1 MTKNKIQKKALGQ
14 KKAIPANRLN
24 NNNIVTNTATMPPS
38 ILTPP
43 ATPPAYPFNNYN
55 NNANDLNGMQ
65 QRKSWEREL
74 IGCFLLKMTDK
85 QVVSARSG
93 WYVDK
98 RTLRREF
105 DQHIYSEPNST
116 ELRIKLSLN
125 GAFNIGSLLQRT
137 NFLMNTPRGDS
148 NYRVKS
154 VALMEFRKEKYN
166 ALDERHRLNDLAAVS
181 NVTDAELEG
190 PITQKYVLDEK
201 AVSVPLKY
209 QKTQEQQRNADFELS
224 SMGCYICQCNFDSIE
239 KYEEHIEYHGD
250 ESDFESLKQ
259 MTKCAKPMLTL
270 SYQTCVDSHYFG
282 FTLQTH
288 LKDLVIEKF
297 IIVQSRQFYY
307 VYNNRLPVEVSASGQ
322 QLFFVD
328 SHVFMILREQPI
340 VIGYSQMV
348 NGQRQH
354 YVEQHHF
361 MRTEALPKASF
372 NVNPYRLSNSKLF
385 RGGRL
390 EPAIP
395 PPAIVSALK
404 RDTSDAQLRLAEY
417 NKEYRNY
424 CELGREFTQQN
435 LHGTLRTLLQV
446 EDIER
451 LQCYVALKQS
461 KMELHQ
467 FGKEL
472 SVKLQPNSRNISAE
486 DVLSPGDDVLI
497 INERSNNLGQ
507 PDPGKA
513 NSLRQMLDN
522 NSVVLDLALKDFD
535 ALIQWGHKVN
545 EQFGAP
551 EKERREPRVYFAR
564 VLGVSAQRVNIT
576 CDRHLPD
583 NTTFAL
589 LFRPVR
595 AVLRYQYRA
604 LHQLKLTTAEHVQR
618 LLFPSC
624 VARQPVAS
632 GAMRLYNEHIGHNPE
647 QQQAVQQIALC
658 DKLPAPFLVFGP
670 PGTGKTATICE
681 AIYQLYVRRPET
693 HILVLAGSNTA
704 CDEIALRLLRSISKV
719 PCQSRPLTRIFAAS
733 CDRRIDNIDDLLL
746 EYSNMYA
753 LHFYP
758 DVQTVHNYRIV
769 VCTLS
774 LAGKL
779 STGGFGRDEDKRSVF
794 SHVFVDEAAASTEA
808 EVLMGITCTIA
819 PSTNLILSGDHKQLG
834 PVLQSHR
841 AGDWGLGVSLFE
853 RLLQRECYRLD
864 ENGDYNVAVQT
875 RLRRNYRSHP
885 EIVSLYSNLY
895 YNSELKS
902 EAALKNV
909 TRAKNWF
916 HTPNENFPIMFHSV
930 FGTTMNSKS
939 SLSLCNNKEIDAV
952 MDYVKDLMYFGINGE
967 KLVQTDI
974 GIISP
979 YKNQYQRIQEQLN
992 MRNWHQIDCGS
1003 VELFQGKEKQ
1013 IIIVSFVR
1021 SFTEK
1026 LGFLNNSRRLNV
1038 LLSRPMSL
1046 LILIGNPRTLSK
1058 NEEFRHIIDMCRD
1071 RKTLVGSPYYPDDNK
1086 TSEANGGAA
1095 VIPTRSNGQ
1104 VTSRLPPTITE
1115 ETPTL
1120 GQSFKRTPV
1129 QKKVPLSSATKM
1141 VYNKEELLK
1150 LGTPTQQAKKTELD
1164 KLFDELPSVPRYV
1177 DNESDTVRSIKADL
1191 KGLSINDKPN
1201 IAAVKPTIPKPPSP
1215 KPVAVSSTA
1224 ANPVTLNADMR
1235 KYFLQKHNTATTR
1248 ESTLHPLSKTRYEI
1262 AREAA
1267 DLTFAPTAPPASPH
1281 IMRPSQ
1287 YSHIPTGSARFES
1300 VRARPSIHENH
1311 IPSAR
1316 TTPNP
1321 INISEEYRRPPPFY
1335 GHSGP
1340 WEQTVPRPQ
1349 PQPIPK
1355 PEPKKK
1361 SNCVIS

>member
-1 MTKNKIQKKALGQ
+1 MTKNKIQKKANGQ
-14 KKAIPANRLN
+14 KKAIPANRL
-24 NNNIVTNTATMPPS
+24 NIVTNTATMPPS

-43 ATPPAYPFNNYN
+43 ATPPATTVLNLNKN
-55 NNANDLNGMQ
+55 TNSNNADFYGMP
-65 QRKSWEREL
+65 QRRPWEREL
-74 IGCFLLKMTDK
+74 IGCFLLKMAEK
-85 QVVSARSG
+85 QVISARSS

-105 DQHIYSEPNST
+105 EQHLSWEPNSA
-116 ELRIKLSLN
+116 ELRIKLSIN
-125 GAFNIGSLLQRT
+125 GANNIGSLLQRT

-148 NYRVKS
+148 NYRIKS
-154 VALMEFRKEKYN
+154 LALMEFRREKYN
-166 ALDERHRLNDLAAVS
+166 AIDEKQRQNDLAAVS
-181 NVTDAELEG
+181 NVTDSAQDS
-190 PITQKYVLDEK
+190 PITQKYVLDEN
-201 AVSVPLKY
+201 AEPVPLKY
-209 QKTQEQQRNADFELS
+209 QKTQKQERFVDFELS

-250 ESDFESLKQ
+250 ESDFESLQK
-259 MTKCAKPMLTL
+259 MTKYCQPMLTL

-282 FTLQTH
+282 FTLETQ
-288 LKDLVIEKF
+288 LKDITIEKF

-307 VYNNRLPVEVSASGQ
+307 VYNNRLPLEVTESGQ
-322 QLFFVD
+322 LIFFVD

-340 VIGYSQMV
+340 VIGYSQLV
-348 NGQRQH
+348 DGKRHH

-361 MRTEALPKASF
+361 MRTEALPKACF
-372 NVNPYRLSNSKLF
+372 NVNPYRLSNKKLF

-395 PPAIVSALK
+395 PPTVVSALK
-404 RDTSDAQLRLAEY
+404 RDAQDAQIRLADY

-424 CELGREFTQQN
+424 CELGREFTQRN

-472 SVKLQPNSRNISAE
+472 SVKLQPNSRNLSAE

-497 INERSNNLGQ
+497 INERCTNGGQ
-507 PDPGKA
+507 PESGKA
-513 NSLRQMLDN
+513 NSIRQLLDN
-522 NSVVLDLALKDFD
+522 NTLVLELALKDFD
-535 ALIQWGHKVN
+535 TLVQWGHKIN
-545 EQFGAP
+545 EQFGVP

-564 VLGVSAQRVNIT
+564 ILGVSTQRVNIT

-583 NTTFAL
+583 NTTYAL

-604 LHQLKLTTAEHVQR
+604 LHQLKLTNAEHVQR
-618 LLFPSC
+618 LLFP
-624 VARQPVAS
+624 ATIQRQPVAN
-632 GAMRLYNEHIGHNPE
+632 GALCLHNEHIGRNPE
-647 QQQAVQQIALC
+647 QQQAVQQIAFS
-658 DKLPAPFLVFGP
+658 DKLPAPYIVFGP

-719 PCQSRPLTRIFAAS
+719 PSQPRPLTRIFAAS

-758 DVQTVHNYRIV
+758 DVQAVHDYRIV

-834 PVLQSHR
+834 PVLQSQR

-864 ENGDYNVAVQT
+864 ENGDYNAAVQT

-885 EIVSLYSNLY
+885 EIVSLYSDLY

-902 EAALKNV
+902 EAALANV
-909 TRAKNWF
+909 CLARNWF
-916 HTPNENFPIMFHSV
+916 HTPNEHFPIMFHSV
-930 FGTTMNSKS
+930 FGTTMNSQS

-967 KLVQTDI
+967 KLAQTDI

-1058 NEEFRHIIDMCRD
+1058 NQEFRHIIDMCRD

-1086 TSEANGGAA
+1086 TNEANGTATQSGNPMRSGCNNNRQQ
-1095 VIPTRSNGQ
+1095 PTDATHEDAQ
-1104 VTSRLPPTITE
+1104 
-1115 ETPTL
+1115 TL
-1120 GQSFKRTPV
+1120 GQTFKRTNIHN
-1129 QKKVPLSSATKM
+1129 KVPLSAATKIG
-1141 VYNKEELLK
+1141 YNKAELLK
-1150 LGTPTQQAKKTELD
+1150 LSGQAQQPKKSDLD

-1177 DNESDTVRSIKADL
+1177 DNDSATVRSIKADVQRL
-1191 KGLSINDKPN
+1191 SVNEPPEAVASTSASQRATTGFGLSANMHHN
-1201 IAAVKPTIPKPPSP
+1201 A
-1215 KPVAVSSTA
+1215 STA
-1224 ANPVTLNADMR
+1224 STETSVTVGHEAI
-1235 KYFLQKHNTATTR
+1235 
-1248 ESTLHPLSKTRYEI
+1248 ELS
-1262 AREAA
+1262 
-1267 DLTFAPTAPPASPH
+1267 FMPSAPPASPGL
-1281 IMRPSQ
+1281 RRSTQ
-1287 YSHIPTGSARFES
+1287 YSYIPTGYMRFES
-1300 VRARPSIHENH
+1300 AQQSLNH
-1311 IPSAR
+1311 SREPQR
-1316 TTPNP
+1316 LPD
-1321 INISEEYRRPPPFY
+1321 EYTRPPPFF
-1335 GHSGP
+1335 GQSTS
-1340 WEQTVPRPQ
+1340 WQSATPRPQ
-1349 PQPIPK
+1349 PK
-1355 PEPKKK
+1355 PKKK
-1361 SNCVIS
+1361 STCVIS

>member
-1 MTKNKIQKKALGQ
+1 SN
-14 KKAIPANRLN
+14 NHNSSSSN
-24 NNNIVTNTATMPPS
+24 NNNNNSHNNGNNNRPWGECSNDNCKFPTPIPPNS
-38 ILTPP
+38 PPTPTPP
-43 ATPPAYPFNNYN
+43 RFA
-55 NNANDLNGMQ
+55 
-65 QRKSWEREL
+65 EREL
-74 IGCFLLKMTDK
+74 IGSFLLKMTDK
-85 QVVSARSG
+85 QVVSARSA

-105 DQHIYSEPNST
+105 DQYLLWEPCGS
-116 ELRIKLSLN
+116 ELRIKLSIN
-125 GAFNIGSLLQRT
+125 GPYNIGSLLQRT

-148 NYRVKS
+148 NYRIKS
-154 VALMEFRKEKYN
+154 LALMEFRKEKYN
-166 ALDERHRLNDLAAVS
+166 AIDEKQRQNDLVAVS
-181 NVTDAELEG
+181 NSTDEELDS
-190 PITQKYVLDEK
+190 PITQKYVLDKK

-209 QKTQEQQRNADFELS
+209 QKTQKQQRNANFELS

-250 ESDFESLKQ
+250 ESDFESLQQ
-259 MTKCAKPMLTL
+259 MTKFAHPMLKL

-282 FTLQTH
+282 FTLETQ

-307 VYNNRLPVEVSASGQ
+307 VYNNRLPVEVTESGR
-322 QLFFVD
+322 LVFFVD

-340 VIGYSQMV
+340 VIGYSQQV

-361 MRTEALPKASF
+361 MRTEALPKACF
-372 NVNPYRLSNSKLF
+372 NVNPYRLSNSKIF

-395 PPAIVSALK
+395 PPAVVMALK
-404 RDTSDAQLRLAEY
+404 RDAQDAQGRLADY
-417 NKEYRNY
+417 NKEFRNY
-424 CELGREFTQQN
+424 CEIGREFTPRN
-435 LHGTLRTLLQV
+435 IHGTLRTLLQV

-451 LQCYVALKQS
+451 MQCYVALKQS

-497 INERSNNLGQ
+497 INERSSNIGQ
-507 PDPGKA
+507 SESGKP
-513 NSLRQMLDN
+513 NSIRQMLDN
-522 NSVVLDLALKDFD
+522 NGLVLELALKDFD
-535 ALIQWGHKVN
+535 ALIQWGRKVN
-545 EQFGAP
+545 ELFGAP
-551 EKERREPRVYFAR
+551 EKEHREPRVYFAR
-564 VLGVSAQRVNIT
+564 VLGVSTQRVNIT

-589 LFRPVR
+589 VFRPVR

-604 LHQLKLTTAEHVQR
+604 LNQLKLTTEEHVNR
-618 LLFPSC
+618 LLFPSSIP
-624 VARQPVAS
+624 RQAVCS
-632 GAMRLYNEHIGHNPE
+632 GALRLYNEHIGRNPE
-647 QQQAVQQIALC
+647 QLQAVQQIALC
-658 DKLPAPFLVFGP
+658 PKLPAPYIIFGP

-704 CDEIALRLLRSISKV
+704 CDEIALRLLRSISKM
-719 PCQSRPLTRIFAAS
+719 PSQPRPLTRIFAAS

-758 DVQTVHNYRIV
+758 DVQTVHTYRIV

-779 STGGFGRDEDKRSVF
+779 STGGFGRDDEKRNVF

-808 EVLMGITCTIA
+808 EVLMGITCTMA

-834 PVLQSHR
+834 PVLQSQR

-853 RLLQRECYRLD
+853 RLLQRECYRLE

-895 YNSELKS
+895 YNNELQSK
-902 EAALKNV
+902 AALENV
-909 TRAKNWF
+909 TLAKNWF

-930 FGTTMNSKS
+930 FGTTMNTQS

-967 KLVQTDI
+967 KLCQTDI

-992 MRNWHQIDCGS
+992 MRNWYQIDCGS

-1071 RKTLVGSPYYPDDNK
+1071 RKTLVGSPYYLDENK
-1086 TSEANGGAA
+1086 TNEANGGAA
-1095 VIPTRSNGQ
+1095 AVNLARNNGHNTNRTTHIEDAQ
-1104 VTSRLPPTITE
+1104 
-1115 ETPTL
+1115 TL
-1120 GQSFKRTPV
+1120 GQQFKRTTTRN
-1129 QKKVPLSSATKM
+1129 KASLSSATA
-1141 VYNKEELLK
+1141 VYDKQELLK
-1150 LGTPTQQAKKTELD
+1150 LGARASQANKTELD
-1164 KLFDELPSVPRYV
+1164 RLFEELPSVPRYV
-1177 DNESDTVRSIKADL
+1177 DNNSATVRSIRADMQ
-1191 KGLSINDKPN
+1191 SIN
-1201 IAAVKPTIPKPPSP
+1201 V
-1215 KPVAVSSTA
+1215 
-1224 ANPVTLNADMR
+1224 
-1235 KYFLQKHNTATTR
+1235 
-1248 ESTLHPLSKTRYEI
+1248 E
-1262 AREAA
+1262 
-1267 DLTFAPTAPPASPH
+1267 
-1281 IMRPSQ
+1281 
-1287 YSHIPTGSARFES
+1287 
-1300 VRARPSIHENH
+1300 
-1311 IPSAR
+1311 
-1316 TTPNP
+1316 
-1321 INISEEYRRPPPFY
+1321 
-1335 GHSGP
+1335 
-1340 WEQTVPRPQ
+1340 
-1349 PQPIPK
+1349 
-1355 PEPKKK
+1355 
-1361 SNCVIS
+1361 

>member
-1 MTKNKIQKKALGQ
+1 MTKNKNQKKPFCQ
-14 KKAIPANRLN
+14 KKPPNWIDNA
-24 NNNIVTNTATMPPS
+24 TNTGTTTEMPSSS

-43 ATPPAYPFNNYN
+43 STPPAYPYMNMNSKN
-55 NNANDLNGMQ
+55 NNNNGS
-65 QRKSWEREL
+65 KSWEREL
-74 IGCFLLKMTDK
+74 IGSFLLRMADK
-85 QVVSARSG
+85 QVVSARSA

-105 DQHIYSEPNST
+105 DQYIWSEPNSA
-116 ELRIKLSLN
+116 EVRIKLSIN
-125 GAFNIGSLLQRT
+125 GAFNIGTLLQRT
-137 NFLMNTPRGDS
+137 NFLMNTPRGDP
-148 NYRVKS
+148 NYRIKS
-154 VALMEFRKEKYN
+154 LALIEFRKEKYN
-166 ALDERHRLNDLAAVS
+166 AKDEKQRQTDLAVVS
-181 NVTDAELEG
+181 NVTDAENNG
-190 PITQKYVLDEK
+190 PITQKFVLDEK
-201 AVSVPLKY
+201 AESVPLKY
-209 QKTQEQQRNADFELS
+209 QKTQKQQRYVDFELS
-224 SMGCYICQCNFDSIE
+224 SLGCYVCQRNFESIE

-250 ESDFESLKQ
+250 ESDFESLQQ
-259 MTKCAKPMLTL
+259 MTKRAEPMLTL

-282 FTLQTH
+282 FTLQTE
-288 LKDLVIEKF
+288 LNDLVIEKF

-307 VYNNRLPVEVSASGQ
+307 VHNSRLPVEVPATGQ
-322 QLFFVD
+322 LIFFVD

-340 VIGYSQMV
+340 VIGYSQLV

-372 NVNPYRLSNSKLF
+372 NVNPYRLSNSKQF

-395 PPAIVSALK
+395 PPAIVTALK
-404 RDTSDAQLRLAEY
+404 RDAQDAQLRLAEY

-424 CELGREFTQQN
+424 CELGNELTQQN

-472 SVKLQPNSRNISAE
+472 SVKLQPNSRGISAE

-497 INERSNNLGQ
+497 INERSNIINQ
-507 PDPGKA
+507 PEPGKA
-513 NSLRQMLDN
+513 NSIRQLLDN
-522 NSVVLDLALKDFD
+522 NGIILELALKDFD

-545 EQFGAP
+545 ELFGPP

-564 VLGVSAQRVNIT
+564 ILGVSPQRVNIT
-576 CDRHLPD
+576 CERHLPD

-589 LFRPVR
+589 VFRPVR

-604 LHQLKLTTAEHVQR
+604 LHQLKLTTSEHVQR
-618 LLFPSC
+618 LLFPSNISK
-624 VARQPVAS
+624 QPVAI
-632 GAMRLYNEHIGHNPE
+632 GALNLYNKNIARNPE
-647 QQQAVQQIALC
+647 QQQAVQQIAFC
-658 DKLPAPFLVFGP
+658 NKLPAPYIVFGP

-719 PCQSRPLTRIFAAS
+719 PNQTRPLTRIFAAS

-758 DVQTVHNYRIV
+758 DVQAVHNYRIV

-819 PSTNLILSGDHKQLG
+819 PCTNLILSGDHKQLG
-834 PVLQSHR
+834 PVLQSQR
-841 AGDWGLGVSLFE
+841 AGDWGLSVSLFD
-853 RLLQRECYRLD
+853 RLIKRECYRLD

-885 EIVSLYSNLY
+885 EIVSLYSKLY
-895 YNSELKS
+895 YDNELLT
-902 EAALKNV
+902 EAALENV
-909 TRAKNWF
+909 NRAKNWF
-916 HTPNENFPIMFHSV
+916 HTPNEDFPIMFHSV

-939 SLSLCNNKEIDAV
+939 SVSLCNNKEIDAV
-952 MDYVKDLMYFGINGE
+952 MDYVKDLMYFGINGQ
-967 KLVQTDI
+967 KLAETDI

-1058 NEEFRHIIDMCRD
+1058 NDEFKHIIDMCRD
-1071 RKTLVGSPYYPDDNK
+1071 RKTLVGSPYYPEDNK
-1086 TSEANGGAA
+1086 LSESSDGAGSGTAVKGSRTNGH
-1095 VIPTRSNGQ
+1095 VNNRTPHT
-1104 VTSRLPPTITE
+1104 PPPSTE
-1115 ETPTL
+1115 ENSTL
-1120 GQSFKRTPV
+1120 GHSFKRTTT
-1129 QKKVPLSSATKM
+1129 QKKSNFNAAKKM

-1150 LGTPTQQAKKTELD
+1150 LGSQTPQVKKTDMD
-1164 KLFDELPSVPRYV
+1164 KLLEELPSVPRYV
-1177 DNESDTVRSIKADL
+1177 ENESETIRSIREDMQKLFLNEKTNTASTL
-1191 KGLSINDKPN
+1191 
-1201 IAAVKPTIPKPPSP
+1201 KPTISNMKKVPSSSPVISNKPSADIRANI
-1215 KPVAVSSTA
+1215 KQSGNVASSTTSRA
-1224 ANPVTLNADMR
+1224 SPLTSKIHYDI
-1235 KYFLQKHNTATTR
+1235 AT
-1248 ESTLHPLSKTRYEI
+1248 
-1262 AREAA
+1262 EAVCSS
-1267 DLTFAPTAPPASPH
+1267 FAPSAPPASPYLQ
-1281 IMRPSQ
+1281 RPSQ
-1287 YSHIPTGSARFES
+1287 YCHIPTDNSRFLHVGSRVNYS
-1300 VRARPSIHENH
+1300 SHISSGRPTQHS
-1311 IPSAR
+1311 PGL
-1316 TTPNP
+1316 
-1321 INISEEYRRPPPFY
+1321 SEEYRQPPPFY
-1335 GHSGP
+1335 NAH
-1340 WEQTVPRPQ
+1340 
-1349 PQPIPK
+1349 K

-1361 SNCVIS
+1361 STCVIS